1 MNNQVSRDSEGYLIN
16 PEDWDEE
23 IAQQLAGEEDIE
35 LSEEYWPVLN
45 FIRSYYDEHAI
56 APDVRHVIKHI
67 ANLNSYDKKEAK
79 TVIFNLFP
87 FGYVKQACKISGM
100 KRPRAWS
107 TG

>member
-1 MNNQVSRDSEGYLIN
+1 MKMQISRDSEGYLIN
-16 PEDWDEE
+16 PEDWDEK
-23 IAQQLAGEEDIE
+23 IARQLAAEEDIE
-35 LSEEYWPVLN
+35 LDETYWPVLM

-67 ANLNSYDKKEAK
+67 AKQNNYDKKEAK
-79 TVIFNLFP
+79 DFIFNLFP